1 MVAAVGLDSSSHAA
15 GAGDDNLNG
24 QKSVRRTL
32 TNLPAQA
39 INCGDGDRAARSS
52 RRRSASRVT
61 TLQQLL
67 PENVALWSRQRA
79 RTVGELLQPFSPV
92 PRTGRRLALP
102 IWLVQRTLP
111 DQIVCRNRRP

>member
-1 MVAAVGLDSSSHAA
+1 VRADAGARASTTPEDCDEELECRAVARLHPASVSSHAA

-39 INCGDGDRAARSS
+39 INCDDGDRAARSS

-67 PENVALWSRQRA
+67 PENPA
-79 RTVGELLQPFSPV
+79 R
-92 PRTGRRLALP
+92 
-102 IWLVQRTLP
+102 
-111 DQIVCRNRRP
+111 